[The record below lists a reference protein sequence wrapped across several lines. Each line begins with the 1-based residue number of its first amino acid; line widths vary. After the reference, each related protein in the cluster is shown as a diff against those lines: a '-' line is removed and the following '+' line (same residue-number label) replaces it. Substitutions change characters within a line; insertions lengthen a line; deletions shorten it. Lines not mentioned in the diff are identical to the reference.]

1 MWYGCGMKT
10 YTEQDQ
16 RGLAMWA
23 ADCAEHVLPLFEQ
36 AYPEDKRP
44 RAAIDATRAWVRKQ
58 LSIYEAREAAY
69 AAHDAAREA
78 VGFAAQAAAR
88 AAGHA
93 AATAHVVTHAPHAAA
108 YARKAAGSP
117 REEVWQTQ
125 QMPKQLI
132 AIYENIRTAPA
143 RGDADR

>member
-1 MWYGCGMKT
+1 MKT

-58 LSIYEAREAAY
+58 LPVAEARDAAF
-69 AAHDAAREA
+69 AAHDAARGA

-93 AATAHVVTHAPHAAA
+93 AAAAHMVTHAPHAAA

-117 REEVWQTQ
+117 REQVWQMER
-125 QMPKQLI
+125 MPKQLREL
-132 AIYENIRTAPA
+132 YESLL
-143 RGDADR
+143 